1 MLHSTQDPTVQAFTE
16 QNVEGSLDVNNLV
29 HTGGNNIFNSLSEKK
44 KELSHNFPS
53 QESSTPGAAIKPK
66 SISNS
71 QTFSQH
77 HNAATV
83 GGSGIKANT

>member
-16 QNVEGSLDVNNLV
+16 QNVDGSLDVNNLV

-53 QESSTPGAAIKPK
+53 HEGNSSADVMTLFK
-66 SISNS
+66 
-71 QTFSQH
+71 
-77 HNAATV
+77 
-83 GGSGIKANT
+83 